1 VQRKG
6 TPRTSNDNL
15 LPQSH
20 SWKRRV
26 RRVRAPLV
34 CPTSDAPIF
43 HQIAILYLIPLLRV
57 YVGLYQRERYRLPR
71 KLNSLPHHNIY
82 NTHTHSL
89 YIFLIEKPCKMVL
102 IWRRRDGASAL
113 VFQVLG
119 FTHHARSSS
128 QNVREILY
136 LNKANG
142 GGSECCVLYLL
153 RREYIAC
160 SVCVCICDVV

>member
-1 VQRKG
+1 MRQYFTKSQFYISS
-6 TPRTSNDNL
+6 PFC
-15 LPQSH
+15 
-20 SWKRRV
+20 
-26 RRVRAPLV
+26 V
-34 CPTSDAPIF
+34 CVCWF
-43 HQIAILYLIPLLRV
+43 V
-57 YVGLYQRERYRLPR
+57 YQRERYRLPR

-82 NTHTHSL
+82 NTRTHSL
-89 YIFLIEKPCKMVL
+89 YIFLIEKPCKMLL

-153 RREYIAC
+153 RREYC
-160 SVCVCICDVV
+160 RSVCLHMRCRVKFSLDASYENLIFRGKELYKA